1 MKNSII
7 ALSLFFSLA
16 GVGVAGADTVYCTN
30 CSDRTIQAI
39 EKAQSA
45 DQLKQLAKTYAE
57 ELQQTEAQLRMVQQN
72 IEQYQNMLQN
82 TLRLPATLRADLR
95 HTFHRLAMQAE
106 NLKTYR
112 ADITALSEIFS
123 AAYPDYA
130 SLVGIVTTGG
140 PEAYREQW
148 DKWAEEV
155 NRASEATFQ
164 LSGAQLADL
173 TEDPAAFDNY
183 IDDLLN
189 TPEGQMQALQSAN
202 QLAALQLR
210 ENRQLRE
217 LMATATQSNIQR
229 DMRQQKEDEA
239 AEAFWRE
246 FTDMSILEGVSIDMA
261 NDDGF

>member
-1 MKNSII
+1 MKSLII
-7 ALSLFFSLA
+7 TLSLFLGLA
-16 GVGVAGADTVYCTN
+16 GTAQAKTVYCTN
-30 CSDRTIQAI
+30 CSDRWTQAI

-72 IEQYQNMLQN
+72 IEQYANMLQN
-82 TLRLPATLRADLR
+82 TLQLPATLRADLR

-112 ADITALSEIFS
+112 ADITALSEIFE

-130 SLVGIVTTGG
+130 TLAGIVTSGG

-173 TEDPAAFDNY
+173 TEDPAAFDSY
-183 IDDLLN
+183 IDNLLN
-189 TPEGQMQALQSAN
+189 TPEGQMQALQSGN

-217 LMATATQSNIQR
+217 LMATAVQSNVQR

-239 AEAFWRE
+239 AEAWWRE
-246 FTDMSILEGVSIDMA
+246 FTDMSALEGVNMDMA